1 MEKIYQISVKGSYTG
16 FPSDVFK
23 ASSKK
28 VYRHYPT
35 QEEIDEFINNC
46 KTPINDGPMADMY
59 CLAVDKHYS
68 INILELSLND

>member
-16 FPSDVFK
+16 FSDDVFK

-35 QEEIDEFINNC
+35 QEDIDEFINKC
-46 KTPINDGPMADMY
+46 KTPVSDDPLAEMCCLDGN
-59 CLAVDKHYS
+59 KHYS
-68 INILELSLND
+68 VNILELSLND